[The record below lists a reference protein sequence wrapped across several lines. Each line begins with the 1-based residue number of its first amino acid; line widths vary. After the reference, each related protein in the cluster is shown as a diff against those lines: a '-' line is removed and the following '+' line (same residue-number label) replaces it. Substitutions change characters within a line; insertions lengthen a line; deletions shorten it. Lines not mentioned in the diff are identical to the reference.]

1 MRDMLSDDP
10 LKRAA
15 AFGKIASLLLVEE
28 NIDFLLEKVLAKH
41 HNFLKT
47 AINALNIFS

>member
-28 NIDFLLEKVLAKH
+28 NIDFLLEKV
-41 HNFLKT
+41 
-47 AINALNIFS
+47 